1 MALNNTVSD
10 CIIDTT
16 DLKGLQDKSLLPI
29 QSQSPLMLNLEAII
43 RIIELFPVNVI
54 QDFWHTDKCR
64 IDLLPYLA
72 GQLGIDFWDPQLH
85 ESTQRGLCQNA
96 FTLNKHRGTIGSLKL
111 ALSLLDAS
119 ILVREW
125 FQYGGEA
132 GTGKVIVFLMDD
144 AFCADTYLLIANII
158 EKVKRLSCHFNIT
171 TDAFLKATLPY
182 VAGGGLDGDV
192 YYINMEEEINGI

>member
-1 MALNNTVSD
+1 MELTNTVSD
-10 CIIDTT
+10 CIIDKT
-16 DLKGLQDKSLLPI
+16 DLEKLKDNSLLPI
-29 QSQSPLMLNLEAII
+29 QSQSSLMLNLEAII

-72 GQLGIDFWDPQLH
+72 GQLGIDFWEPQLL
-85 ESTQRGLCQNA
+85 EATQRGLCQNA
-96 FTLNKHRGTIGSLKL
+96 LTLNKHRGTIGSLKL
-111 ALSLLDAS
+111 ALSLLDAH

-125 FQYGGEA
+125 FQYDGEP
-132 GTGKVIVFLMDD
+132 GTGKVIVYLMEGTFS
-144 AFCADTYLLIANII
+144 ASTFLLIANII
-158 EKVKRLSCHFNIT
+158 EKLKRLSCHFTIT

-192 YYINMEEEINGI
+192 YYINMEESTNGI